1 MDALKH
7 KVHTAY
13 KVREPN
19 PRSLHPNKPSS
30 PPPPA
35 PPSIFFVSF
44 QTRVPDTDVHVVDS
58 RASPPPRLL
67 QGVAESLMTTRTTS
81 AFLEKGVVTPEEF
94 VVAGDYLV
102 EQCPTWSWQGGD
114 AKSAKSYL
122 PEDKQFLVTR
132 NVPCLKRARAMEE
145 YAGKEQHLS
154 GEDEGWVAAG
164 GDGNGASKDDDAP
177 DMDEIPDISALR
189 VDSGAK
195 DDKNDDDD
203 DDAEDIPDM
212 DDFDMCGDEED
223 DASALPSS
231 AAPLDSAD
239 DDAGHILKTRTYDL
253 SITYD
258 KYYQT
263 PRVWLNGYDERRRA
277 LDPKKALE
285 DISAEHAKKTVT
297 IDPHPH
303 TSVPSASIHPCKH
316 APVMKKL
323 IESAAGDA
331 EPSVERYLF
340 VFLKFIA
347 SVVPTIEYDYTAS
360 ASLR

>member
-1 MDALKH
+1 
-7 KVHTAY
+7 
-13 KVREPN
+13 
-19 PRSLHPNKPSS
+19 
-30 PPPPA
+30 
-35 PPSIFFVSF
+35 
-44 QTRVPDTDVHVVDS
+44 
-58 RASPPPRLL
+58 
-67 QGVAESLMTTRTTS
+67 
-81 AFLEKGVVTPEEF
+81 
-94 VVAGDYLV
+94 
-102 EQCPTWSWQGGD
+102 
-114 AKSAKSYL
+114 
-122 PEDKQFLVTR
+122 
-132 NVPCLKRARAMEE
+132 
-145 YAGKEQHLS
+145 
-154 GEDEGWVAAG
+154 
-164 GDGNGASKDDDAP
+164 
-177 DMDEIPDISALR
+177 MDEIPDISALR

-203 DDAEDIPDM
+203 ADIPDM